1 VFTIFVV
8 YLRVESMETERNLP
22 SLHLQLNSAFA
33 SAYGDVAK
41 TALGIVGQDMAV
53 ESIRTPEA
61 PAPESL
67 EVRGR
72 LLRPSA
78 DVFSRWLAEFN
89 NKGFTPFLRHDDST
103 GATSGVQNVVLQVLT
118 GVVPRTQ
125 SNPWINLALFVVTVL
140 STLFV
145 GVLYGVDVPLDPN
158 AGFLELM
165 WQILTTPSL
174 LVRGLPF
181 AITLLGIL
189 SAHEFGH
196 YFAARYH
203 KVAVTLP
210 YFLPM
215 PLGFGTLGA
224 FIRLKEPVP
233 DRRKLFDIGVAGP
246 LAGLVLAVP
255 LLFYGLSTSEV
266 MVPQFSAGAM
276 LEGNSF
282 LYYYAK
288 LWTFGQA
295 LPNPLTGMDVMMND
309 VTFAA
314 WIGLLVTALNLL
326 PLGQLDGGHTVF
338 ALFGKRAR
346 IINWVTLGG
355 LLILGIAG
363 LAEVQARIPGLENVG
378 YSGWFMWL
386 VLINFLGGPFHPPAL
401 DDVTELDPRRRWI
414 GYAVIAI
421 FVLIFTP
428 VPLRML

>member
-1 VFTIFVV
+1 
-8 YLRVESMETERNLP
+8 MEPERNSPPLQ
-22 SLHLQLNSAFA
+22 LQLNSAFA
-33 SAYGDVAK
+33 AAYGDVAK

-53 ESIRTPEA
+53 ESIRRPEA
-61 PAPESL
+61 PEQENFPESL

-78 DVFSRWLAEFN
+78 DVFSRWLTEFN
-89 NKGFTPFLRHDDST
+89 KNGFTPFLRRDESAATAGT
-103 GATSGVQNVVLQVLT
+103 GKSVVLQVLE

-125 SNPWINLALFVVTVL
+125 SNPWINLVLFVVTVL

-165 WQILTTPSL
+165 WQILTTPDL
-174 LVRGLPF
+174 LVMGLPF
-181 AITLLGIL
+181 AATLLGIL
-189 SAHEFGH
+189 TAHEFGH

-255 LLFYGLSTSEV
+255 LLFYGLATSEV
-266 MVPQFSAGAM
+266 MVPQFTAGGAM
-276 LEGNSF
+276 LEGNSI

-295 LPNPLTGMDVMMND
+295 LPNPATGMDVMMND

-346 IINWVTLGG
+346 IFNWAALGG

-378 YSGWFMWL
+378 YSGWFFWL
-386 VLINFLGGPFHPPAL
+386 ILINFLGGPFHPPAL

-428 VPLRML
+428 VPMRII

>member
-1 VFTIFVV
+1 
-8 YLRVESMETERNLP
+8 MEPKSNLP

-33 SAYGDVAK
+33 QAYGDIAK

-53 ESIRTPEA
+53 ESIRTPDK
-61 PAPESL
+61 PAPEGL

-78 DVFSRWLAEFN
+78 EVFSRWLAEFN
-89 NKGFTPFLRHDDST
+89 RRGFTPFLRQDEQT
-103 GATSGVQNVVLQVLT
+103 GSVGGQNVVLQVLA
-118 GVVPRTQ
+118 GVVPRSR
-125 SNPWINLALFVVTVL
+125 SNPLINLLLFVVTVL

-145 GVLYGVDVPLDPN
+145 GVLYGVDVGLDPN
-158 AGFLELM
+158 AGILELM
-165 WQILTTPSL
+165 WQILTTPDL
-174 LVRGLPF
+174 LVKGLPF
-181 AITLLGIL
+181 AVTLLGIL
-189 SAHEFGH
+189 TAHEFGH

-246 LAGLVLAVP
+246 LAGLLLAVP

-266 MVPQFSAGAM
+266 MVPQAVTGAL

-295 LPNPLTGMDVMMND
+295 LPNPVTGLDVMMND
-309 VTFAA
+309 ITFAA

-338 ALFGKRAR
+338 ALFGQRAR
-346 IINWVTLGG
+346 LFNWATLGG
-355 LLILGIAG
+355 MLLLGIAG
-363 LAEVQARIPGLENVG
+363 LEQVQARIGGLENVG
-378 YSGWFMWL
+378 WSGWFMWL

-401 DDVTELDPRRRWI
+401 DDVTELDPRRRWL
-414 GYAVIAI
+414 GYAVILI
-421 FVLIFTP
+421 FVLTFVP
-428 VPLRML
+428 VPLRAL

>member
-1 VFTIFVV
+1 MQPKST
-8 YLRVESMETERNLP
+8 LP

-33 SAYGDVAK
+33 QAYGDVAK
-41 TALGIVGQDMAV
+41 TALAVVGQDMAV
-53 ESIRTPEA
+53 ESIRTPEK
-61 PAPESL
+61 PAVEGL

-78 DVFSRWLAEFN
+78 EVFSRWLAEFN
-89 NKGFTPFLRHDDST
+89 RRGFTPFLRRDEDAGAAGT
-103 GATSGVQNVVLQVLT
+103 GENVVLQVLT
-118 GVVPRTQ
+118 GVVPRSR
-125 SNPWINLALFVVTVL
+125 SNPLINLALFVVTVL

-145 GVLYGVDVPLDPN
+145 GVLYGVDVGLDPN
-158 AGFLELM
+158 AGILELM
-165 WQILTTPSL
+165 WQIFSTPAL
-174 LVRGLPF
+174 LVQGLPF
-181 AITLLGIL
+181 ATTLLGIL
-189 SAHEFGH
+189 AAHEFGH

-203 KVAVTLP
+203 NVAVTLP

-246 LAGLVLAVP
+246 LAGLLLAIP

-266 MVPQFSAGAM
+266 LVPQAIAGAM

-295 LPNPLTGMDVMMND
+295 LPNPVTGLDVMMND
-309 VTFAA
+309 ITFAA

-338 ALFGKRAR
+338 ALFGKQAR
-346 IINWVTLGG
+346 IFNWATLGG
-355 LLILGIAG
+355 MLLLGIAG
-363 LAEVQARIPGLENVG
+363 LSEVQARIPGLENIG
-378 YSGWFMWL
+378 WSGWFTWL

-401 DDVTELDPRRRWI
+401 DDVTELDPRRRWL

-421 FVLIFTP
+421 FVLIFIP
-428 VPLRML
+428 VPLRSL

>member
-1 VFTIFVV
+1 M
-8 YLRVESMETERNLP
+8 ESERTSP
-22 SLHLQLNSAFA
+22 SLHSQLNSAFA
-33 SAYGDVAK
+33 NAYGDVAR

-53 ESIRTPEA
+53 ESIRTPDKSLDKPVE
-61 PAPESL
+61 ESL

-78 DVFSRWLAEFN
+78 EIFTRWLAEFN
-89 NKGFTPFLRHDDST
+89 SRGFTPFLRRDESV
-103 GATSGVQNVVLQVLT
+103 GATLGGQNVVLQVLA
-118 GVVPRTQ
+118 GVVPRTR

-145 GVLYGVDVPLDPN
+145 GVLYGVDVQLDPN
-158 AGFLELM
+158 AGILELM
-165 WQILTTPSL
+165 WQILTTPAL
-174 LVRGLPF
+174 LVKGLPF
-181 AITLLGIL
+181 ATTLLGIL
-189 SAHEFGH
+189 TAHEFGH

-215 PLGFGTLGA
+215 PFGFGTLGA

-266 MVPQFSAGAM
+266 MIPQAMEGAM
-276 LEGNSF
+276 LEGNSI

-295 LPNPLTGMDVMMND
+295 LPNPATGLDVMMND
-309 VTFAA
+309 ITFGA
-314 WIGLLVTALNLL
+314 WIGLLVTAINLL

-338 ALFGKRAR
+338 AIFGKRAR
-346 IINWVTLGG
+346 LFNWATLGG
-355 LLILGIAG
+355 MLLLGVAG
-363 LAEVQARIPGLENVG
+363 LGEVQSRIGGLENIG
-378 YSGWFMWL
+378 WTGWFTWL

-421 FVLIFTP
+421 FVLIFIP
-428 VPLRML
+428 VPLRAL

>member
-1 VFTIFVV
+1 
-8 YLRVESMETERNLP
+8 MEPKSNLP

-33 SAYGDVAK
+33 QAYGDVAK

-53 ESIRTPEA
+53 ESIRTSDK
-61 PAPESL
+61 PAAESL

-72 LLRPSA
+72 LLHPSA
-78 DVFSRWLAEFN
+78 EVFSRWLAEFN
-89 NKGFTPFLRHDDST
+89 RRGFTPFLRRDESVGST
-103 GATSGVQNVVLQVLT
+103 GDSQNVILQILT
-118 GVVPRTQ
+118 GVVPRSR
-125 SNPWINLALFVVTVL
+125 SNPLINLLLFVVTVL

-145 GVLYGVDVPLDPN
+145 GVLYGVDVGLDPN
-158 AGFLELM
+158 AGILELM
-165 WQILTTPSL
+165 WQILTTPEL
-174 LVRGLPF
+174 LIQGVPF
-181 AITLLGIL
+181 AATLLGIL
-189 SAHEFGH
+189 TAHEFGH

-246 LAGLVLAVP
+246 LVGLVLAVP

-266 MVPQFSAGAM
+266 LVPQATAGAM

-288 LWTFGQA
+288 LWTFGQT
-295 LPNPLTGMDVMMND
+295 LPNPATGLDVMMND
-309 VTFAA
+309 ITFAA

-338 ALFGKRAR
+338 ALFGKWAR
-346 IINWVTLGG
+346 IFNWATLGG
-355 LLILGIAG
+355 MLLLGLAG
-363 LAEVQARIPGLENVG
+363 LGEVQARIPGLENVG
-378 YSGWFMWL
+378 WSGWFMWL
-386 VLINFLGGPFHPPAL
+386 VLINLLGGPFHPPAL
-401 DDVTELDPRRRWI
+401 DDVTELDPRRRWL

-421 FVLIFTP
+421 FVLIFVP
-428 VPLRML
+428 VPLRAL

>member
-1 VFTIFVV
+1 M
-8 YLRVESMETERNLP
+8 ESERNLP
-22 SLHLQLNSAFA
+22 PLQSQINSAFA
-33 SAYGDVAK
+33 AAYGDVAK

-53 ESIRTPEA
+53 ESIRTPQP
-61 PAPESL
+61 PATESL

-78 DVFSRWLAEFN
+78 DIFPRWLTEFN
-89 NKGFTPFLRHDDST
+89 KKGFTPFLRQDESAGLANDT
-103 GATSGVQNVVLQVLT
+103 QNVVLQVLT

-125 SNPWINLALFVVTVL
+125 SNPWINLALFVVTVF
-140 STLFV
+140 STVFV
-145 GVLYGVDVPLDPN
+145 GVLYGVDVGLDPN
-158 AGFLELM
+158 AGILELM
-165 WQILTTPSL
+165 WQILTTPAL
-174 LVRGLPF
+174 LVKCLPF

-189 SAHEFGH
+189 TAHEFGH

-266 MVPQFSAGAM
+266 MVPQFTAGAM
-276 LEGNSF
+276 LEGNSI

-309 VTFAA
+309 ITFAA

-338 ALFGKRAR
+338 ALFGKGAR
-346 IINWVTLGG
+346 IFNWTALGG
-355 LLILGIAG
+355 MLLLGIAG
-363 LAEVQARIPGLENVG
+363 LAEVQARIPGLENIG
-378 YSGWFMWL
+378 WSGWFTWL

-401 DDVTELDPRRRWI
+401 DDVTELDPRRRWL

-421 FVLIFTP
+421 FVLIFIP
-428 VPLRML
+428 VPLRAL

>member
-1 VFTIFVV
+1 
-8 YLRVESMETERNLP
+8 MEPERDLP
-22 SLHLQLNSAFA
+22 PLHLQLNSAFA
-33 SAYGDVAK
+33 QAYGDVSK
-41 TALGIVGQDMAV
+41 TALSIVGEDVAV
-53 ESIRTPEA
+53 ESVRIPDGPNLFA
-61 PAPESL
+61 L

-78 DVFSRWLAEFN
+78 QVFSRWLAEFN
-89 NKGFTPFLRHDDST
+89 QKGFTPFLRRDEDGPAAARGDSI
-103 GATSGVQNVVLQVLT
+103 VLQVMS
-118 GVVPRTQ
+118 GVFQGAPSDPR
-125 SNPWINLALFVVTVL
+125 INLLLFALTVL

-145 GVLYGVDVPLDPN
+145 GAVYGADVEMDPN
-158 AGFLELM
+158 EGLLAIFWRVLS
-165 WQILTTPSL
+165 TPQL
-174 LVRGLPF
+174 LAQGIPF
-181 AITLLGIL
+181 ALTLLGIL

-255 LLFYGLSTSEV
+255 LLLYGLSTSEV
-266 MVPQFSAGAM
+266 RVPPAMEGAV
-276 LEGNSF
+276 LEGNSL

-288 LWTFGQA
+288 VFVLGQP
-295 LPNPLTGMDVMMND
+295 LPNPATGMDVMMND

-346 IINWVTLGG
+346 LINGAALVGMLLLGV
-355 LLILGIAG
+355 AG
-363 LAEVQARIPGLENVG
+363 LGEVQARIDGLETVG
-378 YSGWFMWL
+378 WSGWFLWL

-401 DDVTELDPRRRWI
+401 DDVTELDARRRWL

-421 FVLIFTP
+421 FVLTFVP
-428 VPLRML
+428 VPLRPL

>member
-1 VFTIFVV
+1 M
-8 YLRVESMETERNLP
+8 ESEPNLSP
-22 SLHLQLNSAFA
+22 LQLQLNSAFA
-33 SAYGDVAK
+33 AAYGDVAK
-41 TALGIVGQDMAV
+41 TALRIIGQDMAV

-61 PAPESL
+61 PAPDSL

-78 DVFSRWLAEFN
+78 DIFSRWLAEFN
-89 NKGFTPFLRHDDST
+89 DKGFTPFLRQDESAGLPNDT
-103 GATSGVQNVVLQVLT
+103 KDVVLQVLT
-118 GVVPRTQ
+118 GVVPRTE
-125 SNPWINLALFVVTVL
+125 SNPWINLALFVVTAL

-145 GVLYGVDVPLDPN
+145 GALYGVDVPLDPN
-158 AGFLELM
+158 AGFWELM
-165 WQILTTPSL
+165 WQVLTTPGL
-174 LVRGLPF
+174 LVSGLPF

-246 LAGLVLAVP
+246 LAGLLLAVP
-255 LLFYGLSTSEV
+255 LLIYGLSTSE
-266 MVPQFSAGAM
+266 MLIPQATAGAM
-276 LEGNSF
+276 LEGNSV
-282 LYYYAK
+282 LYYFAK
-288 LWTFGQA
+288 LWVFGQP
-295 LPNPLTGMDVMMND
+295 LPNPVTGMDVMMND
-309 VTFAA
+309 ITFAA

-338 ALFGKRAR
+338 ALFGKGAR
-346 IINWVTLGG
+346 IFNWATLIGM
-355 LLILGIAG
+355 LLLGIAG
-363 LAEVQARIPGLENVG
+363 LAEVQARIPGLENIG
-378 YSGWFMWL
+378 WSGWFMWL
-386 VLINFLGGPFHPPAL
+386 VLINLLGGPFHPPAL
-401 DDVTELDPRRRWI
+401 DDVTELDPRRRWL

-421 FVLIFTP
+421 FVLIFIP
-428 VPLRML
+428 VPLRAL